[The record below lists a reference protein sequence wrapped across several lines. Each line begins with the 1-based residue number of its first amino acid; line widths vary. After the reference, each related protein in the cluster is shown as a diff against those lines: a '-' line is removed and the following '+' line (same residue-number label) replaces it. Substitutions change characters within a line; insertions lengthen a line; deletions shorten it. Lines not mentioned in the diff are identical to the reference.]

1 MSCSDST
8 SPINIDIASSVGKCD
23 MKCDLIF
30 NYKTSSCVATNNTD
44 YISLNYDESTIAPV
58 IYNSIKYQVTK
69 IKLYSPSLHTFGG
82 EPAAAEIIVEHTS
95 SQGTNPL
102 FICVPLTKNNA
113 ATPASSKLNVIIS
126 NIASNAPSGGDTT
139 TIPLDDFSLNT
150 FIPYKPFFT
159 YTGVSFTPP
168 CQQNIDFVVFSP
180 RDNIDINI
188 TSSDLTKLNELIG
201 SPTFPIKTGASLFFN
216 PKGPSNGQGD
226 DIFIDCKPIN
236 KSESED
242 IISTDNPNSQ
252 PGTNSGIDVNS
263 IVTSPI
269 FQLLMGS
276 LIFIMILYLAKM
288 GINSVHTNFP
298 TFSLMNNI

>member
-30 NYKTSSCVATNNTD
+30 NYKTSSCVATNNTN

-69 IKLYSPSLHTFGG
+69 IKIYSPSLHTFRG
-82 EPAAAEIIVEHTS
+82 EQAAAEIIVEHTS

-113 ATPASSKLNVIIS
+113 STSASSKMNIIIS

-159 YTGVSFTPP
+159 YTGVSFAPP
-168 CQQNIDFVVFSP
+168 CQQNIDFIVFSP

-201 SPTFPIKTGASLFFN
+201 SPIFTIKTGASLFFN
-216 PKGPSNGQGD
+216 PKGPSNGVGD

-242 IISTDNPNSQ
+242 VITSDNPNGQNSSD
-252 PGTNSGIDVNS
+252 SGIDVDS
-263 IVTSPI
+263 IISSPI
-269 FQLLMGS
+269 FQLLVGS
-276 LIFIMILYLAKM
+276 LIFMVILYLAKM

-298 TFSLMNNI
+298 SFSLTHNI